1 MVVSKGGSGLVLKRG
16 NDVHRSDL
24 VALNVAP
31 RATADGEYGELVL
44 RTLCARGYLA
54 EWDTETWELISC
66 T

>member
-1 MVVSKGGSGLVLKRG
+1 MVLKRG

-24 VALNVAP
+24 VAINIAP
-31 RATADGEYGELVL
+31 KATAEGECGDLVL

-54 EWDTETWELISC
+54 EWDTETWELIAC